1 MTVVSVRATRQRVAA
16 RARRRELSVVTSRAK
31 IRPGSS
37 RSQQVLPDLDALSVA
52 QQAVEHG
59 NADSINNGRVAHAA
73 KSGANRHGPLSPRRG
88 SKEHVPRGDPT
99 RITYMQVFATS
110 QTPVTLELEPRPAA
124 RSLVVVSNRLPFVAE
139 RGPDGIV
146 FTRSSGGLVA
156 ALDPVLS
163 TRGGV

>member
-73 KSGANRHGPLSPRRG
+73 KSGANRHGPLSPRRLPG
-88 SKEHVPRGDPT
+88 RLRG
-99 RITYMQVFATS
+99 TS
-110 QTPVTLELEPRPAA
+110 LGRGGGVGANAGGLRGARAVRVPAA
-124 RSLVVVSNRLPFVAE
+124 PL
-139 RGPDGIV
+139 
-146 FTRSSGGLVA
+146 A
-156 ALDPVLS
+156 ATPAKSRAV
-163 TRGGV
+163 TA